1 MRRVACSALVAMI
14 LSHASPAA
22 SEAVIHAPGPSGQ
35 LEGTLRVAK
44 GGAGPVVLIV
54 PGSGPTDRDGNNAL
68 GVNASTYRLLA
79 EGLVTR
85 GISSVRIDKRGMFAS
100 RAAIRDANAVTI
112 SDYAADVHAWIGVIR
127 ERTGNAC
134 VWLIGHSEGGLVAL
148 AAAQRPAGICG
159 LILLAAPGR
168 RLGDVLRDQLR
179 ANPGNAP
186 ILPQAIAAIEA
197 IEAGRRVDVA
207 DMDPALLPLFRPA
220 VQGFLI
226 DAFSRDPAKL
236 ISTVHAPVLVV
247 QGAQD
252 IQIGLGDAWALAK
265 ANPAAKLVVLEA
277 ANHVLKDVPT
287 GDREANLR
295 AYAAPDL
302 PLSAG
307 LVDAIADF
315 IRPSAPR

>member
-1 MRRVACSALVAMI
+1 MRRVACLALVAMI
-14 LSHASPAA
+14 LSHVSPAA
-22 SEAVIHAPGPSGQ
+22 SEAVIHAPGPLGQ
-35 LEGTLRVAK
+35 LEGTLRVAE
-44 GGAGPVVLIV
+44 GEARPVALIV

-68 GVNASTYRLLA
+68 GVSASTYRLLA
-79 EGLVTR
+79 EELAAR
-85 GISSVRIDKRGMFAS
+85 GISSVRIDKRGMFGS
-100 RAAIRDANAVTI
+100 RAAVHDASAVTI
-112 SDYAADVHAWIGVIR
+112 ADYAADVHAWIGVIR

-148 AAAQRPAGICG
+148 AAAQQPAGVCG

-179 ANPGNAP
+179 ANPANAP

-197 IEAGRRVDVA
+197 IESGRTVDVA
-207 DMDPALLPLFRPA
+207 GMHPALLPLFRPA

-226 DAFSRDPAKL
+226 DVFSYDPAKL
-236 ISTVHAPVLVV
+236 ISTVHIPVLIV
-247 QGAQD
+247 QGARD
-252 IQIGLGDAWALAK
+252 IQIGLGDARVLAN

-277 ANHVLKDVPT
+277 ANHVLKDVPAD
-287 GDREANLR
+287 DREANLR

-307 LVDAIADF
+307 LVDAIVDF
-315 IRPSAPR
+315 IRPAPP

>member
-1 MRRVACSALVAMI
+1 
-14 LSHASPAA
+14 
-22 SEAVIHAPGPSGQ
+22 
-35 LEGTLRVAK
+35 LRVAE
-44 GGAGPVVLIV
+44 GAAGPVVLIV

-68 GVNASTYRLLA
+68 GVNASAYRLLA
-79 EGLVTR
+79 EELASR

-112 SDYAADVHAWIGVIR
+112 SDYAADVHAWIGAIR

-134 VWLIGHSEGGLVAL
+134 VWLAGHSEGSLVAL

-159 LILLAAPGR
+159 LILLAALGR

-179 ANPGNAP
+179 ANPANAS

-197 IEAGRRVDVA
+197 IEAGRTVDVA
-207 DMDPALLPLFRPA
+207 GMSPALLPLFRPV

-226 DAFSRDPAKL
+226 DAFSYDPARL
-236 ISTVHAPVLVV
+236 ISSVHTPLLIV

-252 IQIGLGDAWALAK
+252 IQIGLGDAQALAK
-265 ANPAAKLVVLEA
+265 ANPAAKLVILEA
-277 ANHVLKDVPT
+277 ANHVLKDVPAD
-287 GDREANLR
+287 DREANLR
-295 AYAAPDL
+295 AYAAPNL

-307 LVDAIADF
+307 LVDAISDF
-315 IRPSAPR
+315 IRSSASR